1 MDQLVFKKV
10 RAAMGGRVRFIVSG
24 GAPLA
29 PHDEDFARVA
39 LGPLLQV
46 RPGAGPVEP
55 CCWAAELGCV
65 AVSTLPS
72 FAACK

>member
-10 RAAMGGRVRFIVSG
+10 RAAMGGRVRLIVSG

-29 PHDEDFARVA
+29 PHDEDFCKVA

-46 RPGAGPVEP
+46 GG
-55 CCWAAELGCV
+55 
-65 AVSTLPS
+65 
-72 FAACK
+72 